1 MASRAFA
8 LGGIGLL
15 GITTHAAAQA
25 TWTIALPAPDP
36 AAAQPHA
43 GTQPHAGAQPHTG
56 TQARAGAQ
64 TQAVAPAQAEG
75 QTWVR
80 SHSQVAMPPDML
92 FESFAPFEMGPLEM
106 QGMTLHGGKVAG
118 APYSAEA
125 VTEMTQTL
133 ADGNRIVRSVTA
145 SVARD
150 SEGRTR
156 REQVLAAFGPWMPA
170 KQPKSVVITD
180 PVAGVSYMLDEEQ
193 KVAVKMPAAMSFKVE
208 SAGADTT
215 IMVANGPAHNV
226 EKTIHY
232 KVEGKAGAPPPP
244 PPPPPPPGAEAGA
257 IAVGAGAAAF
267 VSEARIAAD
276 NGALGA
282 VSIVTSAVDAYPGV
296 PPGHAAPEQKSL
308 GTQTIEGVE
317 ATGTQSVVT
326 IPAGAIGN
334 EQPIKIVSEQWYSP
348 ALQVVVMSKRSDP
361 RTGEMVYRLTQ
372 LDRGEPAAALF
383 QVPSDY
389 TIKDMDTKVRRTRKP
404 EHEQ

>member
-1 MASRAFA
+1 MTPSPRRTWSRMASRAIAF
-8 LGGIGLL
+8 GGLGLL

-25 TWTIALPAPDP
+25 TWTVAAPPPDP
-36 AAAQPHA
+36 AGQQAHAQP
-43 GTQPHAGAQPHTG
+43 G
-56 TQARAGAQ
+56 TQARVVRGQAGA
-64 TQAVAPAQAEG
+64 
-75 QTWVR
+75 
-80 SHSQVAMPPDML
+80 PPDML
-92 FESFAPFEMGPLEM
+92 FHSFAPFEMGSRMEM
-106 QGMTLHGGKVAG
+106 QGMTLQGGKVAG

-133 ADGNRIVRSVTA
+133 SDGNRIVRTVSA

-170 KQPKSVVITD
+170 KQPKSVVISD
-180 PVAGVSYMLDEEQ
+180 PIAGVSYMLNEEE
-193 KVAVKMPAAMSFKVE
+193 KVAVKMPAAMSFKIE
-208 SAGADTT
+208 SAGGEQMAF
-215 IMVANGPAHNV
+215 VAAGKVDHDV
-226 EKTIHY
+226 EKTVHY
-232 KVEGKAGAPPPP
+232 KVERKEDAPPPP
-244 PPPPPPPGAEAGA
+244 PPPPPPPGVVGEAGVTVS
-257 IAVGAGAAAF
+257 AVGAGAGGIG
-267 VSEARIAAD
+267 SM
-276 NGALGA
+276 
-282 VSIVTSAVDAYPGV
+282 SIVTNTIEAYGDL
-296 PPGHAAPEQKSL
+296 PPGHAAEQKSL

-317 ATGTQSVVT
+317 ATGTQSVMT

-389 TIKDMDTKVRRTRKP
+389 TIKDMDTKIRRARKP
-404 EHEQ
+404 EPEQQQQQ

>member
-1 MASRAFA
+1 MTTSPRRTWSRMASRAIAF
-8 LGGIGLL
+8 GGLGLL

-25 TWTIALPAPDP
+25 TWTVAVPPPDP
-36 AAAQPHA
+36 AGQQAQAQP
-43 GTQPHAGAQPHTG
+43 G
-56 TQARAGAQ
+56 TQARVVRGQAGA
-64 TQAVAPAQAEG
+64 
-75 QTWVR
+75 
-80 SHSQVAMPPDML
+80 PPDML
-92 FESFAPFEMGPLEM
+92 FHSFAPFEMGPMMEM
-106 QGMTLHGGKVAG
+106 QEMSLQGGKVAG

-133 ADGNRIVRSVTA
+133 ADGNRIVRTVTA

-170 KQPKSVVITD
+170 KQPKSVMIND
-180 PVAGVSYMLDEEQ
+180 PIAGVSYVLDEEQ
-193 KVAVKMPAAMSFKVE
+193 KIAMKMPAAMSFKIDG
-208 SAGADTT
+208 AGEQMAF
-215 IMVANGPAHNV
+215 VAASKVDRDV
-226 EKTIHY
+226 EKTVHY
-232 KVEGKAGAPPPP
+232 KVERREDAPPPP
-244 PPPPPPPGAEAGA
+244 PPPPPPPGVEAGVTVS
-257 IAVGAGAAAF
+257 AVGAGAGG
-267 VSEARIAAD
+267 I
-276 NGALGA
+276 GA
-282 VSIVTSAVDAYPGV
+282 VSIMTNAIEAYPGL
-296 PPGHAAPEQKSL
+296 PPGHASEQKSL

-317 ATGTQSVVT
+317 ATGTQSVMT

-389 TIKDMDTKVRRTRKP
+389 TIKDMDTKIRRARKP
-404 EHEQ
+404 EPEQQ